1 MDFINTSNPDFL
13 GGTKAVEIASQQIK
27 SSRIIVPHVKNKV
40 NALCFEFPETYLLI
54 NSQKVSLFNLI
65 VI

>member
-1 MDFINTSNPDFL
+1 MDFINTSNPDFI

-40 NALCFEFPETYLLI
+40 SALCFLFPETYVLVH
-54 NSQKVSLFNLI
+54 SQEVSFFNFWL
-65 VI
+65 